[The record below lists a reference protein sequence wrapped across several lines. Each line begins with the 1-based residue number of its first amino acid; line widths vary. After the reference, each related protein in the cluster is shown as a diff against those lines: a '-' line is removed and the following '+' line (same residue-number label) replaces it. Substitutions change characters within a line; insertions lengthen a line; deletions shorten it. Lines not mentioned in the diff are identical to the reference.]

1 MSVIAPL
8 LIAISSLA
16 NADAQPAHIGKI
28 QGVVVNGTRGNEP
41 IGDVEVLLRADLDGA
56 LEPLAITRTDM
67 YGKFVFEDV
76 PLDPTILYLLGADRD
91 GVHYPG
97 KRIRIDFDNRFAHD
111 TIVTFDAAR
120 APSPLI
126 VRRHDI
132 ALDVQQEV
140 IEISETLLVTNPSRT
155 TYVGEEAEDTPPVT
169 LRLSVPPTFDRVTF
183 GSEFYGRRFR
193 IVDHQPV
200 TDIPWPPGERE
211 LKFAYRIPIEATG
224 GMFRR
229 SLDTP
234 CRNLT
239 LRVRGTK
246 TDEVSGNLERVD
258 KSPNEN
264 VFAATELHAGHTI
277 EMQIGTLPF
286 PWIQYTRWGSLLALA
301 ALTVATAIVVRR
313 RDGTCRSPERS

>member
-1 MSVIAPL
+1 MIAPL

-41 IGDVEVLLRADLDGA
+41 IADIEVLLRAGPDGA
-56 LEPLAITRTDM
+56 LEPVVKTRTDM
-67 YGKFVFEDV
+67 YGKFVFEDL
-76 PLDPTILYLLGADRD
+76 PLDPAIVYLPGADRD

-97 KRIRIDFDNRFAHD
+97 ERARIDFGSRFPHVRL
-111 TIVTFDAAR
+111 VTFDAAR

-132 ALDVQQEV
+132 ALDVQQDV
-140 IEISETLLVTNPSRT
+140 IEISETLVVTNPSRT
-155 TYVGEEAEDTPPVT
+155 TYVGEQLEDTPPVT

-211 LKFAYRIPIEATG
+211 LKFAYRIPIDATG

-229 SLDTP
+229 TLDTP

-239 LRVRGTK
+239 LRVRGPK
-246 TDEVSGNLERVD
+246 TDEVLGNLERVD
-258 KSPNEN
+258 KGTNEI
-264 VFAATELHAGHTI
+264 VFAAKELHAGHTI
-277 EMQIGTLPF
+277 ELQIGNLPF
-286 PWIQYTRWGSLLALA
+286 PWMQYTRWGSLLALA
-301 ALTVATAIVVRR
+301 ALTFATAIVLRR
-313 RDGTCRSPERS
+313 RDGACRSPERS